1 MLRTLCKAPN
11 SPLRTDNFEGVLIP
25 SSIHDIE
32 KTLKIQ
38 SGMVKLIKEGGVLPK
53 RPLGKTGVEV
63 TILGLGGEGI
73 LRTFGQEQESVPL
86 IHRAIDLGITYFE
99 SARAYSGSE
108 SYYGMALKERRRE
121 IFLASKS
128 HERTGDGALK
138 HLEISL
144 GTMKTD
150 YLDLWMIH
158 DVRTTKDLD
167 MIFGPKGA
175 SKAFEAAKRNKLVRF
190 VGISGHRNP
199 TVLSRA
205 LDLFPFDTVLMP
217 VNPAEP
223 HYWSFLQDVLPK
235 AQGKGMGILGMK
247 TLSRGVCTKIFGV
260 ESVENFLRFA
270 MTQPIST
277 AVVGCESIEQL
288 ETNVRM
294 AQSFQPMPIRE
305 QEILIQRVKSYAREL
320 MYYKL

>member
-1 MLRTLCKAPN
+1 M
-11 SPLRTDNFEGVLIP
+11 
-25 SSIHDIE
+25 
-32 KTLKIQ
+32 
-38 SGMVKLIKEGGVLPK
+38 KEGDVLPK

-73 LRTFGQEQESVPL
+73 LRTFGQEGEAVSIIQ
-86 IHRAIDLGITYFE
+86 RAIDLGITYFE

-108 SYYGMALKERRRE
+108 SYYGMALKERRKD

-138 HLEISL
+138 HLETTLSM
-144 GTMKTD
+144 MKTD

-158 DVRTTKDLD
+158 DVRTAKDLD
-167 MIFGPKGA
+167 VIFGPKGA
-175 SKAFEAAKRNKLVRF
+175 IKAFEAAKRNKLARF
-190 VGISGHRNP
+190 IGISGHRNP
-199 TVLSRA
+199 TIISRA

-223 HYWSFLQDVLPK
+223 HYWSFLSEVLPK

-247 TLSRGVCTKIFGV
+247 TLSRGVCIKIFGV
-260 ESVENFLRFA
+260 ESVENFFRFA
-270 MTQPIST
+270 LTQPIST
-277 AVVGCESIEQL
+277 AVVGCETIVQL
-288 ETNVRM
+288 EMNIRI
-294 AQSFQPMPIRE
+294 ARSFQPMPIKE
-305 QEILIQRVKSYAREL
+305 QEILLNRVKSYAREL

>member
-1 MLRTLCKAPN
+1 MR
-11 SPLRTDNFEGVLIP
+11 EG
-25 SSIHDIE
+25 DR
-32 KTLKIQ
+32 
-38 SGMVKLIKEGGVLPK
+38 LPK
-53 RPLGKTGVEV
+53 RQLGKTGVEV

-73 LRTFGQEQESVPL
+73 LRTFGQEKEADPL
-86 IHRAIDLGITYFE
+86 INRAIDLGITYFE

-138 HLEISL
+138 HLEATFSA
-144 GTMKTD
+144 MKTD

-158 DVRTTKDLD
+158 DVRTPKDLD
-167 MIFGPKGA
+167 VIFGPKGA
-175 SKAFEAAKRNKLVRF
+175 IKAFESAKHNKLARF
-190 VGISGHRNP
+190 IGISGHRNP
-199 TVLSRA
+199 TILSRA

-223 HYWSFLQDVLPK
+223 HYWSFLSEVLPK
-235 AQGKGMGILGMK
+235 AQAKGIGILGMK
-247 TLSRGVCTKIFGV
+247 TLSRGVCIKIFGV
-260 ESVENFLRFA
+260 ESAENFLRFA

-277 AVVGCESIEQL
+277 TVIGCETIEQL
-288 ETNVRM
+288 EMNVRM
-294 AQSFQPMPIRE
+294 AQSFQPMPIKD
-305 QEILIQRVKSYAREL
+305 QDILINRVKSYAREL

>member
-1 MLRTLCKAPN
+1 MRKGYLMSN
-11 SPLRTDNFEGVLIP
+11 ENN
-25 SSIHDIE
+25 
-32 KTLKIQ
+32 
-38 SGMVKLIKEGGVLPK
+38 LPK

-63 TILGLGGEGI
+63 TILGLGGEGA
-73 LRTFGQEQESVPL
+73 LRTFGREDEAVSL
-86 IHRAIDLGITYFE
+86 IQRAIDLGVTYFE

-108 SYYGMALKERRRE
+108 SYYGMALKERRRD

-138 HLEISL
+138 HLETTL
-144 GTMKTD
+144 GAMKTD

-167 MIFGPKGA
+167 VIFGPKGA
-175 SKAFEAAKRNKLVRF
+175 SKAFEAAKRNKLARF

-199 TVLSRA
+199 TIISRA

-223 HYWSFLQDVLPK
+223 HYWSFFTEVLPK

-247 TLSRGVCTKIFGV
+247 TLSRGVCVKIFGA
-260 ESVENFLRFA
+260 ESAENFLRFA
-270 MTQPIST
+270 LTQPISA
-277 AVVGCESIEQL
+277 AVVGCETIEQL
-288 ETNVRM
+288 EMNVRV
-294 AQSFQPMPIRE
+294 ARSFQPMPKKD
-305 QEILIQRVKSYAREL
+305 QDILVSRVKSYAREL